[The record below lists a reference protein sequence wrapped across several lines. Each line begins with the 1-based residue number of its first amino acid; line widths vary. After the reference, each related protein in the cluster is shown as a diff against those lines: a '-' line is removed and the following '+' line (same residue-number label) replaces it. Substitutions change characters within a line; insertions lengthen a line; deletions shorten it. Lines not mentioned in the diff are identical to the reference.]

1 MVIEFVSIDD
11 IDIPCSVPKA
21 SCIDG
26 NCRGR
31 AGCSLLSSS
40 EVLRDSGGE
49 IRPLGAP
56 TTELA
61 VDDGYE

>member
-31 AGCSLLSSS
+31 AGCSLSS

-49 IRPLGAP
+49 IRPLETP